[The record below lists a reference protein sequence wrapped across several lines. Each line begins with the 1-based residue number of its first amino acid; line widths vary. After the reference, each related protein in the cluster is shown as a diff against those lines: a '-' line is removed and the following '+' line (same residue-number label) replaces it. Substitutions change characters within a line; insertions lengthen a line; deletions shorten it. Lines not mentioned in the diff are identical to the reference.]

1 MDRRQFFE
9 RLLGGTALSTIA
21 LRDLN
26 GAIYEN
32 IHSLNA
38 AYQQAPSPDGVYWD
52 AIKKHYLMEN
62 NIIMMNNGTVGPI
75 PQPVYNSMTEYFKV
89 QMTTPSDLYTYFPS
103 KLDDVHFKLADFVN
117 VSPEEVAVTRNTTEG
132 INFVANGLDM
142 REGDEV
148 LMSNLEHPSM
158 TNAWRLKAKR
168 YGIKVSEVPIG
179 VPPKNA
185 EEIVE
190 AFRKAITPRT
200 KLIAVAHT
208 IYISGLIT
216 PLKEL
221 SDLEHKN
228 GLLILADSAHGIGM
242 MDLKLHDWGVDFYAS
257 SPYKWLG
264 APPGVGLF
272 YVRKDVQDKLWPT
285 IGFTGWDTY
294 KSAKRFETFSQRA
307 DALIFA
313 MGDAI
318 DFQNAIGRTRIERRI
333 KSLAAYLKTKLQEI
347 PGLKLHTNTDEYLS
361 SGLTAFSIKGVNME
375 DVVNYV
381 REKHNIVVRTIGN
394 ADRGTLGLR
403 VSTHIFVSMK
413 DIDLLVQGVKEVA
426 RNSIA
431 A

>member
-9 RLLGGTALSTIA
+9 RLLGGTALSLYA
-21 LRDLN
+21 LRELN

-32 IHSLNA
+32 IRSLND
-38 AYQQAPSPDGVYWD
+38 AYHQVPSPDGTYWE
-52 AIKKHYLMEN
+52 AIKKHFLMEN
-62 NIIMMNNGTVGPI
+62 NLIMMNNGTVGPI
-75 PQPVYNSMTEYFKV
+75 PLPVYNTMMEYFKV

-103 KLDDVHFKLADFVN
+103 KVEEVHAKLANFVN
-117 VSPEEVAVTRNTTEG
+117 VSPDEVAITRNTTEG
-132 INFVANGLDM
+132 LNFVANGLDM
-142 REGDEV
+142 KEGDEV
-148 LMSNLEHPSM
+148 LLSNLEHPSM

-168 YGIKVSEVPIG
+168 YGIKTTEVPLG
-179 VPPKNA
+179 VPPTSA
-185 EEIVE
+185 EEIVD
-190 AFRKAITPRT
+190 AFRKAIMPRT
-200 KLIAVAHT
+200 KVIAVAHT
-208 IYISGLIT
+208 IFITGLIT

-221 SDLEHKN
+221 SDLAHKN

-307 DALIFA
+307 DALILA
-313 MGDAI
+313 LGEAI
-318 DFQNAIGRTRIERRI
+318 NFQTAIGKPRVEQRV
-333 KSLAAYLKTKLQEI
+333 KSLASYLKNRLREI
-347 PGLKLHTNTDEYLS
+347 PGLRLHTNTDEYLS
-361 SGLTAFSIKGVNME
+361 AGLTAFSIKGVNPE

-381 REKHNIVVRTIGN
+381 REKYNIVVRSTGN
-394 ADRGTLGLR
+394 AERGTLGVR
-403 VSTHIFVSMK
+403 VSTHIFVSTK

-426 RNSIA
+426 GYSGA
-431 A
+431 